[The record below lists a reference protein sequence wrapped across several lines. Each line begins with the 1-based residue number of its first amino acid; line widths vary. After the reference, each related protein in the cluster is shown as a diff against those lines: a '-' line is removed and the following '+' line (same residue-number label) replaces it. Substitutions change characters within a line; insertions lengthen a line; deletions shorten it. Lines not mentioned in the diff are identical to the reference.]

1 MPCEHRTFVYFSL
14 SCHSMMQTP
23 CKIVQDDEE
32 EEKNTIKI
40 GPYGCVNAI
49 KFERL
54 FSLVSIFHFLFLF
67 ISYVFCTCLDD
78 KLNIHWSLF
87 AFANFQTGNKIC
99 LKCSF
104 LILVFFS
111 IHSDHLV
118 KPHIAPQSGC
128 SVRFKLNVLVIHL
141 SIEKEN
147 DTQKNAQFAY
157 IPECYF

>member
-1 MPCEHRTFVYFSL
+1 MEILTLFAAHLQMPCEHRTFVYVSL

-23 CKIVQDDEE
+23 CKIVQGDEE

-54 FSLVSIFHFLFLF
+54 FCLVSIFHFLFLF

-78 KLNIHWSLF
+78 KLNIHWSLL

-104 LILVFFS
+104 LILVFFHAFRS
-111 IHSDHLV
+111 F
-118 KPHIAPQSGC
+118 GETTYC
-128 SVRFKLNVLVIHL
+128 STIWMLR
-141 SIEKEN
+141 
-147 DTQKNAQFAY
+147 
-157 IPECYF
+157 